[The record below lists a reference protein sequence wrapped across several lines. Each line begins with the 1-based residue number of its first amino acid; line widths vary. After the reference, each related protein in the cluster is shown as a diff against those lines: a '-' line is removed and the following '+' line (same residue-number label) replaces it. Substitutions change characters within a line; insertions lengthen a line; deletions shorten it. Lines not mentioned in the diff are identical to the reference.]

1 MNTTLF
7 EILSI
12 WRGRIKGLMNLQY
25 IQMNMRFIVQ
35 LRARATARRPRA
47 VMQKEGRLQDWSSLA
62 VVVVV
67 VVRLFIL
74 VSTEASVAI
83 TWMKLMSAPPNSIA
97 YGRYSCLIINIF
109 SNIIASAQIKKLI
122 KPGKG
127 IMGSGTGASS
137 HVLVNSH
144 TRLHTVPFKTQ
155 PSKHAKHT
163 YSTSQS
169 VHPGGH

>member
-25 IQMNMRFIVQ
+25 IQMNIRFIVQ
-35 LRARATARRPRA
+35 LRATATARRPRA
-47 VMQKEGRLQDWSSLA
+47 VMQKEGMVQDWSSLA
-62 VVVVV
+62 VVV

-83 TWMKLMSAPPNSIA
+83 TWMKLMSAPPNSKA
-97 YGRYSCLIINIF
+97 YGRQSCLIINIF

-137 HVLVNSH
+137 QVLVNSH

-155 PSKHAKHT
+155 PFKHAKHT